1 MELMF
6 KKTQPKVSVCIP
18 VCGTEKYL
26 AECLESVAAQDFDG
40 TEILIVDDS
49 GKTGEAEKIAKEFR
63 RKSKKRKISVKFIA
77 HAENKGLVEAR
88 RTAVYEASGDFI
100 MFLDNDDV
108 LPANAIKTL
117 FATAERTKADI
128 VHGKANVCF
137 KEGSVQVEFA
147 SQASRDSSPQMGV
160 SALRSEPQGKC
171 FPPQIKKRF
180 EVMREKAEKVFV
192 GELFGRQIFDGFLTE
207 VNHSAFLWG
216 KIFTRE
222 LCLEAFSRI
231 PPVYCAFG
239 EDFLTYFFLSI
250 LARKYA
256 GIEEK
261 VYNYFAD
268 TGISSTRKIDSLE
281 EWRKVCS
288 TAGVFTVLLSW
299 IEENAGEISEEEAD
313 KVREMCRW
321 YAANNLVQLENA
333 VVPELQEEA
342 RRMLCDY
349 WGEKMINDKS
359 QYKKDCL

>member
-6 KKTQPKVSVCIP
+6 KKPQPKVSVCIP

-26 AECLESVAAQDFDG
+26 AECLESVAAQDFYG

-49 GKTGEAEKIAKEFR
+49 GKAGEAEKIAKEFR
-63 RKSKKRKISVKFIA
+63 KKNKKRKISVKFIA

-88 RTAVYEASGDFI
+88 RTAIYEASGDFI
-100 MFLDNDDV
+100 MFLDSDDV
-108 LPANAIKTL
+108 LPADAIKTL
-117 FATAERTKADI
+117 FSTAERTKADI

-137 KEGSVQVEFA
+137 KEGSVEAEFA
-147 SQASRDSSPQMGV
+147 SQTSRDSSPQQE
-160 SALRSEPQGKC
+160 A
-171 FPPQIKKRF
+171 FPPQSKKRF
-180 EVMREKAEKVFV
+180 EEMREKAEKVFD
-192 GELFGRQIFDGFLTE
+192 GELFGRQIFDGFLTGI
-207 VNHSAFLWG
+207 NHSAFLWG

-231 PPVYCAFG
+231 PPVYCVFG
-239 EDFLTYFFLSI
+239 EDFLTYFFLSL
-250 LARKYA
+250 LAQKYV
-256 GIEEK
+256 GIAEK

-268 TGISSTRKIDSLE
+268 TGISSSRKINSLD

-288 TAGVFTVLLSW
+288 TASVFTILLSW
-299 IEENAGEISEEEAD
+299 IEENAGEISNEEAD

-321 YAANNLVQLENA
+321 YAANNLGQLEKA
-333 VVPELQEEA
+333 VAPELQEEA

-349 WGEKMINDKS
+349 WGEEMINDKS